1 MNIEEIKKSI
11 SADLEH
17 ITKQNELNDIKSKYL
32 GKEGVITL
40 LQSKIR
46 EIPNEEKK
54 EYGIKVNEVRTY
66 FNTLFEEVK
75 TRIETEEINRKLE
88 KEAIDITLPSE
99 EIATGSLHPF
109 NRIIEEVE
117 DIFVSMGYDVVPGN
131 EVETDE
137 YAPGVIISQS
147 RPAGSIIAERVNLK
161 IKVTK
166 KSETEAGSDHTNT
179 DDGMVPYEEGNNN

>member
-147 RPAGSIIAERVNLK
+147 RPAGSVVTAKASLVIKIAVAKGE
-161 IKVTK
+161 
-166 KSETEAGSDHTNT
+166 
-179 DDGMVPYEEGNNN
+179 

>member
-1 MNIEEIKKSI
+1 MKMLKEDIMNIEEIKKSI
-11 SADLEH
+11 DTDLEH

-75 TRIETEEINRKLE
+75 VIKKL
-88 KEAIDITLPSE
+88 
-99 EIATGSLHPF
+99 
-109 NRIIEEVE
+109 
-117 DIFVSMGYDVVPGN
+117 
-131 EVETDE
+131 
-137 YAPGVIISQS
+137 
-147 RPAGSIIAERVNLK
+147 
-161 IKVTK
+161 KV
-166 KSETEAGSDHTNT
+166 
-179 DDGMVPYEEGNNN
+179 

>member
-11 SADLEH
+11 DTDLEH

-54 EYGIKVNEVRTY
+54 EYGIMVNEIRTY
-66 FNTLFEEVK
+66 FNNLFEEVK
-75 TRIETEEINRKLE
+75 TRIETEEVNRKLE

-99 EIATGSLHPF
+99 EIITGSLHPF

-117 DIFVSMGYDVVPGN
+117 DIFVSMGYV
-131 EVETDE
+131 
-137 YAPGVIISQS
+137 
-147 RPAGSIIAERVNLK
+147 
-161 IKVTK
+161 
-166 KSETEAGSDHTNT
+166 H
-179 DDGMVPYEEGNNN
+179 